1 MIQLQIQS
9 LRLSRLTPSHSRMT
23 SHIRRCSTDEAK
35 ARATWRK
42 STNLGAFGSK
52 STRGSGI
59 SLMGGKRRGQGALTD
74 AEKAALERGDFED
87 AGVDDE
93 LEAGDVLMEVL
104 AEDHRFQR
112 NRVEFMVEGDGS
124 SRDRSG
130 EDDDKGKEL
139 PPPSGPRVAHRQ
151 YLENSG
157 VGPGTQFQRQQAAAR
172 QRVEQAQANAFSY
185 RMPAEAKQQREHERR
200 SRARLREHDVIE
212 NRIQV
217 LPLTH
222 AKTRP
227 RTHIP

>member
-1 MIQLQIQS
+1 
-9 LRLSRLTPSHSRMT
+9 
-23 SHIRRCSTDEAK
+23 
-35 ARATWRK
+35 
-42 STNLGAFGSK
+42 
-52 STRGSGI
+52 
-59 SLMGGKRRGQGALTD
+59 
-74 AEKAALERGDFED
+74 
-87 AGVDDE
+87 
-93 LEAGDVLMEVL
+93 MEVL
-104 AEDHRFQR
+104 AEDHRFQK
-112 NRVEFMVEGDGS
+112 NRLEFMI
-124 SRDRSG
+124 
-130 EDDDKGKEL
+130 EDDGEARNTDEEEKLL
-139 PPPSGPRVAHRQ
+139 PPPRGPRVAQRQ
-151 YLENSG
+151 FLEHSG